1 MTAKAK
7 KFAHLSEAD
16 GHHPMAPDNTGA
28 AAVNGPKVASDT
40 LRGKHPGGRPRI
52 ENLEPSTLSIYVTK
66 TERANIMRVARER
79 GMSAS
84 TMVRLL
90 MKADGLL

>member
-1 MTAKAK
+1 MIAKAK
-7 KFAHLSEAD
+7 KFTHLDEAD
-16 GHHPMAPDNTGA
+16 GHHPIATGQPGTA
-28 AAVNGPKVASDT
+28 IENGMKVAPDT
-40 LRGKHPGGRPRI
+40 LRGKHPGGRPKI

-66 TERANIMRVARER
+66 TERANIMRIAKER